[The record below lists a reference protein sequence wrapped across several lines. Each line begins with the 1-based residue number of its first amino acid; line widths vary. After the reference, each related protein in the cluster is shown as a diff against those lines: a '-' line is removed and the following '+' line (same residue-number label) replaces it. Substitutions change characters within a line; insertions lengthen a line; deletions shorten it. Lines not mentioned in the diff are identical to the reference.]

1 LRNTDWLETDRT
13 RQAEVRIRSEQ
24 TRSISVYLD
33 RCRCLLE
40 NCNVEKLNLRMFR
53 TEQHRP
59 SRCDLARGW
68 WMKVAGR
75 TRTIPAHRR
84 PDRYLGIWRPRP
96 GSDRPP
102 ALTLM
107 GDRCVLDNGCL
118 RHCVSCASTK
128 YLKKPPDGRARQVTI
143 ARSKHGNLILKFVIT
158 VILLRN
164 VEPEYKIT
172 KREEQLPRGNFLLD
186 FIFFTMLVEFF
197 HSIIIFLFPKDC
209 FEELILNFNIFN
221 SECVSLV
228 CSRLLG
234 VGIVA
239 GASLVK
245 VPQILN
251 IVFARSGAGVSVFS
265 QLLELLCYTAAVA
278 YSINKN
284 YHFSAWGESLFL
296 SLQTFIIIFLVL
308 YYYKRFIALTVVSSF
323 YGFCCYH
330 VYNGSVWENVL
341 DSVQMMTIV
350 IMFIAR
356 ATQAVD
362 NYIHKST
369 GQLSAVTYILLFLGS
384 LARIFTSVK
393 ETGDN
398 MIIAQYMMSTLMNLF
413 ICLQIQLYWGNKR
426 SLKTE

>member
-1 LRNTDWLETDRT
+1 
-13 RQAEVRIRSEQ
+13 
-24 TRSISVYLD
+24 
-33 RCRCLLE
+33 LLE

-68 WMKVAGR
+68 WMKVA
-75 TRTIPAHRR
+75 
-84 PDRYLGIWRPRP
+84 
-96 GSDRPP
+96 
-102 ALTLM
+102 
-107 GDRCVLDNGCL
+107 DNGCL
-118 RHCVSCASTK
+118 RHCASCASTK
-128 YLKKPPDGRARQVTI
+128 YLKKPPDGRARQMTI
-143 ARSKHGNLILKFVIT
+143 ARSKIVDIDSQLTCFERAAHWRPSSIYLATNA
-158 VILLRN
+158 RR
-164 VEPEYKIT
+164 
-172 KREEQLPRGNFLLD
+172 KREEQLPRA
-186 FIFFTMLVEFF
+186 
-197 HSIIIFLFPKDC
+197 
-209 FEELILNFNIFN
+209 
-221 SECVSLV
+221 ECVSLV

-239 GASLVK
+239 GAS
-245 VPQILN
+245 
-251 IVFARSGAGVSVFS
+251 
-265 QLLELLCYTAAVA
+265 
-278 YSINKN
+278 
-284 YHFSAWGESLFL
+284 
-296 SLQTFIIIFLVL
+296 LVL

>member
-1 LRNTDWLETDRT
+1 
-13 RQAEVRIRSEQ
+13 
-24 TRSISVYLD
+24 
-33 RCRCLLE
+33 LLE

-96 GSDRPP
+96 G
-102 ALTLM
+102 
-107 GDRCVLDNGCL
+107 
-118 RHCVSCASTK
+118 
-128 YLKKPPDGRARQVTI
+128 
-143 ARSKHGNLILKFVIT
+143 
-158 VILLRN
+158 
-164 VEPEYKIT
+164 
-172 KREEQLPRGNFLLD
+172 
-186 FIFFTMLVEFF
+186 FFTMLVEFF

>member
-1 LRNTDWLETDRT
+1 MSLTLLSLNYAFTLKPQAEAPPIDKEETLRNTDWLEADRT
-13 RQAEVRIRSEQ
+13 RKAEVRIR
-24 TRSISVYLD
+24 IV
-33 RCRCLLE
+33 CW
-40 NCNVEKLNLRMFR
+40 K
-53 TEQHRP
+53 
-59 SRCDLARGW
+59 
-68 WMKVAGR
+68 
-75 TRTIPAHRR
+75 I
-84 PDRYLGIWRPRP
+84 I
-96 GSDRPP
+96 
-102 ALTLM
+102 TLK
-107 GDRCVLDNGCL
+107 NEF
-118 RHCVSCASTK
+118 
-128 YLKKPPDGRARQVTI
+128 
-143 ARSKHGNLILKFVIT
+143 KHGSLILTFVIT
-158 VILLRN
+158 VISLRN
-164 VEPEYKIT
+164 LEPEYKIT
-172 KREEQLPRGNFLLD
+172 KREELPRA
-186 FIFFTMLVEFF
+186 
-197 HSIIIFLFPKDC
+197 
-209 FEELILNFNIFN
+209 
-221 SECVSLV
+221 ECVSLV

-278 YSINKN
+278 YMLGAN
-284 YHFSAWGESLFL
+284 HFFCLCRLSSL
-296 SLQTFIIIFLVL
+296 
-308 YYYKRFIALTVVSSF
+308 

-356 ATQAVD
+356 ATQAFD

-384 LARIFTSVK
+384 LARIFTSIK

>member
-172 KREEQLPRGNFLLD
+172 KREEQLPRA
-186 FIFFTMLVEFF
+186 
-197 HSIIIFLFPKDC
+197 
-209 FEELILNFNIFN
+209 
-221 SECVSLV
+221 ECVSLV

>member
-1 LRNTDWLETDRT
+1 LRNTDWLEADRT
-13 RQAEVRIRSEQ
+13 RKAEVRIRSEQ
-24 TRSISVYLD
+24 TRS
-33 RCRCLLE
+33 
-40 NCNVEKLNLRMFR
+40 
-53 TEQHRP
+53 H
-59 SRCDLARGW
+59 
-68 WMKVAGR
+68 
-75 TRTIPAHRR
+75 
-84 PDRYLGIWRPRP
+84 
-96 GSDRPP
+96 GS
-102 ALTLM
+102 
-107 GDRCVLDNGCL
+107 
-118 RHCVSCASTK
+118 
-128 YLKKPPDGRARQVTI
+128 
-143 ARSKHGNLILKFVIT
+143 LILTFVIT
-158 VILLRN
+158 VISLRN

-172 KREEQLPRGNFLLD
+172 FHNLRNEKNNFQEFQTTVIMNILVC
-186 FIFFTMLVEFF
+186 FRFFTMLVEFF

-209 FEELILNFNIFN
+209 FEELILKFNIFN

-384 LARIFTSVK
+384 LARIFTSIK

>member
-1 LRNTDWLETDRT
+1 MSLTLLSLNYAFTLKPQAEAPPIDKEKTLRNTDWLEADRT
-13 RQAEVRIRSEQ
+13 RKAEVRIRI
-24 TRSISVYLD
+24 IS
-33 RCRCLLE
+33 
-40 NCNVEKLNLRMFR
+40 
-53 TEQHRP
+53 
-59 SRCDLARGW
+59 
-68 WMKVAGR
+68 
-75 TRTIPAHRR
+75 
-84 PDRYLGIWRPRP
+84 
-96 GSDRPP
+96 
-102 ALTLM
+102 
-107 GDRCVLDNGCL
+107 
-118 RHCVSCASTK
+118 
-128 YLKKPPDGRARQVTI
+128 
-143 ARSKHGNLILKFVIT
+143 
-158 VILLRN
+158 LRN

-172 KREEQLPRGNFLLD
+172 KREEQLPRA
-186 FIFFTMLVEFF
+186 
-197 HSIIIFLFPKDC
+197 
-209 FEELILNFNIFN
+209 
-221 SECVSLV
+221 ECVSLV

-278 YSINKN
+278 YMLGAN
-284 YHFSAWGESLFL
+284 HFFCLCRL
-296 SLQTFIIIFLVL
+296 
-308 YYYKRFIALTVVSSF
+308 SSF

-384 LARIFTSVK
+384 LARIFTSIK

>member
-1 LRNTDWLETDRT
+1 
-13 RQAEVRIRSEQ
+13 
-24 TRSISVYLD
+24 
-33 RCRCLLE
+33 
-40 NCNVEKLNLRMFR
+40 
-53 TEQHRP
+53 
-59 SRCDLARGW
+59 
-68 WMKVAGR
+68 
-75 TRTIPAHRR
+75 
-84 PDRYLGIWRPRP
+84 
-96 GSDRPP
+96 
-102 ALTLM
+102 M

-143 ARSKHGNLILKFVIT
+143 ARTKHGNLILKFVIT

-172 KREEQLPRGNFLLD
+172 KREEQLPRA
-186 FIFFTMLVEFF
+186 
-197 HSIIIFLFPKDC
+197 
-209 FEELILNFNIFN
+209 
-221 SECVSLV
+221 ECVSLV

>member
-1 LRNTDWLETDRT
+1 LRNTDWLEADRT

-84 PDRYLGIWRPRP
+84 PDRYLGIWRT
-96 GSDRPP
+96 GSDRPHM
-102 ALTLM
+102 LTLM

-128 YLKKPPDGRARQVTI
+128 YLKKPPDGRARQMTI
-143 ARSKHGNLILKFVIT
+143 ARSKIASSLALSEPLIGGRALYIW
-158 VILLRN
+158 
-164 VEPEYKIT
+164 
-172 KREEQLPRGNFLLD
+172 LPTRAA
-186 FIFFTMLVEFF
+186 FFTMLVEFF

>member
-1 LRNTDWLETDRT
+1 MSLTLLSLNYAFTLKPQAEAPPIDKEETLRNTDWLEADRT
-13 RQAEVRIRSEQ
+13 RKAEVRIR
-24 TRSISVYLD
+24 IV
-33 RCRCLLE
+33 CW
-40 NCNVEKLNLRMFR
+40 K
-53 TEQHRP
+53 
-59 SRCDLARGW
+59 
-68 WMKVAGR
+68 
-75 TRTIPAHRR
+75 I
-84 PDRYLGIWRPRP
+84 I
-96 GSDRPP
+96 
-102 ALTLM
+102 TLK
-107 GDRCVLDNGCL
+107 NEF
-118 RHCVSCASTK
+118 
-128 YLKKPPDGRARQVTI
+128 
-143 ARSKHGNLILKFVIT
+143 KHGSLILTFVIT
-158 VILLRN
+158 VISLRN
-164 VEPEYKIT
+164 LEPEYKIT
-172 KREEQLPRGNFLLD
+172 FHNLRNEKNFQ
-186 FIFFTMLVEFF
+186 E
-197 HSIIIFLFPKDC
+197 
-209 FEELILNFNIFN
+209 ILYNVA
-221 SECVSLV
+221 ECVSLV

-308 YYYKRFIALTVVSSF
+308 YYYKRFIALTVVSSL

-356 ATQAVD
+356 ATQAFD

-384 LARIFTSVK
+384 LARIFTSIK

>member
-1 LRNTDWLETDRT
+1 
-13 RQAEVRIRSEQ
+13 
-24 TRSISVYLD
+24 
-33 RCRCLLE
+33 
-40 NCNVEKLNLRMFR
+40 
-53 TEQHRP
+53 
-59 SRCDLARGW
+59 
-68 WMKVAGR
+68 MK
-75 TRTIPAHRR
+75 
-84 PDRYLGIWRPRP
+84 
-96 GSDRPP
+96 
-102 ALTLM
+102 
-107 GDRCVLDNGCL
+107 
-118 RHCVSCASTK
+118 
-128 YLKKPPDGRARQVTI
+128 
-143 ARSKHGNLILKFVIT
+143 
-158 VILLRN
+158 
-164 VEPEYKIT
+164 
-172 KREEQLPRGNFLLD
+172 
-186 FIFFTMLVEFF
+186 LVEFF

-209 FEELILNFNIFN
+209 FEELILKFNIFN

-245 VPQILN
+245 VPQILK
-251 IVFARSGAGVSVFS
+251 IVYARSGAGVSVFS

-308 YYYKRFIALTVVSSF
+308 YYYKRFIALTVVFFF
-323 YGFCCYH
+323 YAFCCYH

-356 ATQAVD
+356 AAQAVD

-369 GQLSAVTYILLFLGS
+369 GQLSAVTFVLLLLGS
-384 LARIFTSVK
+384 LARIFTSIK